1 MITRD
6 REFYKS
12 FLILCVTLML
22 EQAVILSVNLADNI
36 MLGNYSEAALSG
48 VAAVNQI
55 QFVLQ
60 QIVYGISNGVIV
72 LGCQYFG
79 QGKSEP
85 VKKLSV
91 TGFYTEMVIAFALF
105 AAVTMYPTH
114 ALRIFTNDTAVINE
128 GVKYINIIKFT
139 YPVFAS
145 TAIMLA
151 TLRIMKC
158 VKIALTVSVISL
170 VVNCCVNYVLI
181 FGHFGMPKMGVRGA
195 AVGTLTARIMECI
208 IVFSFI
214 KLKYRKVKIRKYL
227 KSDKLLAKD
236 YYKVCIPIVL
246 TSMMWGV
253 SNAVQTVI
261 LGHMD
266 TSAMAAYSISS
277 TLFLLLKAAS
287 VGAASAAS
295 VLIGQEIGRG
305 GDKIREYSKSLQLI
319 FICIGIVLG
328 ISLFM
333 LKNPIL
339 RLYNISDK
347 THSLANAFFTLQ
359 SVVIM
364 TMSYQMPVNIGII
377 RGGGDTKYVMIL
389 DFISIWLIVIP
400 ISIYAAFGL
409 KASAIAVVCCM
420 NSDQIFKCIPAAI
433 YVNFCNWQKKLTRN

>member
-1 MITRD
+1 MITKD
-6 REFYKS
+6 KEFYKS

-36 MLGNYSEAALSG
+36 MLGNYSESALSG

-79 QGKSEP
+79 QGKREP
-85 VKKLSV
+85 VKKLAV
-91 TGFYTEMVIAFALF
+91 TGFYAEMVVAFALF
-105 AAVTMYPTH
+105 AAVAMYPH
-114 ALRIFTNDTAVINE
+114 YALKIFTNDTDVINE
-128 GVKYINIIKFT
+128 GVKYIDIIKFT
-139 YPVFAS
+139 YPVFAC

-151 TLRIMKC
+151 SLRIMQC
-158 VKIALTVSVISL
+158 VKIALVVSVISL
-170 VVNCCVNYVLI
+170 CVNCCVNYILI
-181 FGHFGMPKMGVRGA
+181 FGNFGMPEMGVRGA
-195 AVGTLTARIMECI
+195 AIGTLTARILECI

-227 KSDKLLAKD
+227 KPDKTLAKD
-236 YYKVCIPIVL
+236 YSKVCIPIVL
-246 TSMMWGV
+246 SSLMWGV

-277 TLFLLLKAAS
+277 TLFLLLKVTS

-305 GDKIREYSKSLQLI
+305 GERIKEYSRSLQLI
-319 FICIGIVLG
+319 FICIGIILG
-328 ISLFM
+328 ISLFT
-333 LKNPIL
+333 LKNPML

-347 THSLANAFFTLQ
+347 TRELANTFFTLQ
-359 SVVIM
+359 SIVIM

-389 DFISIWLIVIP
+389 DFISIWLIVMP
-400 ISIYAAFGL
+400 VSLYAAFGL
-409 KASAIAVVCCM
+409 KASAAVVVGCL

>member
-1 MITRD
+1 MITKD
-6 REFYKS
+6 KEFYKS
-12 FLILCVTLML
+12 FMILCITLML

-36 MLGNYSEAALSG
+36 MLGNYSESALSG

-79 QGKSEP
+79 QGKREP
-85 VKKLSV
+85 VKKLAL
-91 TGFYTEMVIAFALF
+91 TGFYAEMFVAFALF
-105 AAVTMYPTH
+105 AAVAMYPH
-114 ALRIFTNDTAVINE
+114 YALKIFTNDTDVINE
-128 GVKYINIIKFT
+128 GVKYIDIIKFT
-139 YPVFAS
+139 YPVFAC

-151 TLRIMKC
+151 SLRIMQC
-158 VKIALTVSVISL
+158 VKIALVVSVISL
-170 VVNCCVNYVLI
+170 CVNCCVNYILI
-181 FGHFGMPKMGVRGA
+181 FGNFGMPEMGVRGA
-195 AVGTLTARIMECI
+195 AIGTLTARILECI

-214 KLKYRKVKIRKYL
+214 KLKYRRIKIRKYL
-227 KSDKLLAKD
+227 KPDKTLAKD
-236 YYKVCIPIVL
+236 YFKVCIPIVL
-246 TSMMWGV
+246 SSLMWGV

-277 TLFLLLKAAS
+277 TLFLLLKVTS

-305 GDKIREYSKSLQLI
+305 GERIKEYSRSLQLI
-319 FICIGIVLG
+319 FICIGVILG
-328 ISLFM
+328 ISLFT
-333 LKNPIL
+333 LKNPML

-347 THSLANAFFTLQ
+347 TRELANAFFTLQ
-359 SVVIM
+359 SIVIM

-389 DFISIWLIVIP
+389 DFISIWLIVMP
-400 ISIYAAFGL
+400 LSLYAAFGL
-409 KASAIAVVCCM
+409 KASAAVVVGCL
-420 NSDQIFKCIPAAI
+420 NSDQVFKCIPAAI

>member
-1 MITRD
+1 MITKD
-6 REFYKS
+6 KGFYKS
-12 FLILCVTLML
+12 FLILCITLML

-36 MLGNYSEAALSG
+36 MLGNYSESALSG

-79 QGKSEP
+79 QGKREP
-85 VKKLSV
+85 VKKLAL
-91 TGFYTEMVIAFALF
+91 TGFYAEMFVAFALF
-105 AAVTMYPTH
+105 AAVAMYPH
-114 ALRIFTNDTAVINE
+114 YALKIFTNDTDVINE
-128 GVKYINIIKFT
+128 GVKYIDIIKFT
-139 YPVFAS
+139 YPVFAC

-151 TLRIMKC
+151 SLRIMQC
-158 VKIALTVSVISL
+158 VKIALVVSVISL
-170 VVNCCVNYVLI
+170 CVNCCVNYILI
-181 FGHFGMPKMGVRGA
+181 FGNFGMPEMGVRGA
-195 AVGTLTARIMECI
+195 AIGTLTARILECI

-214 KLKYRKVKIRKYL
+214 KLKYRRIKIRKYL
-227 KSDKLLAKD
+227 KPDKTLAKD
-236 YYKVCIPIVL
+236 YFKVCIPIVL
-246 TSMMWGV
+246 SSLMWGV

-277 TLFLLLKAAS
+277 TLFLLLKVTS

-305 GDKIREYSKSLQLI
+305 GERIKEYSRSLQLI
-319 FICIGIVLG
+319 FICIGVILG
-328 ISLFM
+328 ISLFT
-333 LKNPIL
+333 LKNPML

-347 THSLANAFFTLQ
+347 TRELANTFFTLQ
-359 SVVIM
+359 SIVIM

-389 DFISIWLIVIP
+389 DFISIWLIVMP
-400 ISIYAAFGL
+400 LSLYAAFGL
-409 KASAIAVVCCM
+409 KASAAVVVGCL
-420 NSDQIFKCIPAAI
+420 NSDQVFKCIPAAI

>member
-1 MITRD
+1 MITKD
-6 REFYKS
+6 KEFYKS
-12 FLILCVTLML
+12 FLILCITLML

-36 MLGNYSEAALSG
+36 MLGNYSESALSG

-79 QGKSEP
+79 QGKREP
-85 VKKLSV
+85 VKKLAL
-91 TGFYTEMVIAFALF
+91 TGFYAEMFVAFALF
-105 AAVTMYPTH
+105 AAVAMYPH
-114 ALRIFTNDTAVINE
+114 YALKIFTNDTGVINE
-128 GVKYINIIKFT
+128 GVKYIDIIKFT
-139 YPVFAS
+139 YPVFAC

-151 TLRIMKC
+151 SLRIMQC
-158 VKIALTVSVISL
+158 VKIALVVSVISL
-170 VVNCCVNYVLI
+170 CVNCCVNYILI
-181 FGHFGMPKMGVRGA
+181 FGNFGMPEMGVRGA
-195 AVGTLTARIMECI
+195 AIGTLTARILECI

-214 KLKYRKVKIRKYL
+214 KLKYRRIKIRKYL
-227 KSDKLLAKD
+227 KPDKTLARD
-236 YYKVCIPIVL
+236 YFKVCIPIVL
-246 TSMMWGV
+246 SSLMWGV

-277 TLFLLLKAAS
+277 TLFLLLKVTS

-305 GDKIREYSKSLQLI
+305 GERIKEYSRSLQLI
-319 FICIGIVLG
+319 FICIGVILG
-328 ISLFM
+328 ISLFT
-333 LKNPIL
+333 LKNPML

-347 THSLANAFFTLQ
+347 TRELANAFFTLQ
-359 SVVIM
+359 SIVIM

-389 DFISIWLIVIP
+389 DFISIWLIVMP
-400 ISIYAAFGL
+400 LSLYAAFGL
-409 KASAIAVVCCM
+409 KASAAVVVGCL
-420 NSDQIFKCIPAAI
+420 NSDQVFKCIPAAI

>member
-1 MITRD
+1 MFTKD
-6 REFYKS
+6 KEFYKS

-79 QGKSEP
+79 QGKSDP
-85 VKKLSV
+85 VKKLSA
-91 TGFYTEMVIAFALF
+91 TGFYTEMIVAFALF
-105 AAVTMYPTH
+105 AAVAFNPEY
-114 ALRIFTNDTAVINE
+114 ALRIFTDDTAVISE

-139 YPVFAS
+139 YPVFAC

-151 TLRIMKC
+151 SLRIMQC
-158 VKIALTVSVISL
+158 VKIALAVSVVSL
-170 VVNCCVNYVLI
+170 CINCCVNYLLI
-181 FGHFGMPKMGVRGA
+181 FGNFGMPELGVRGA
-195 AVGTLTARIMECI
+195 AIGTLTARITECI
-208 IVFSFI
+208 IVFCFI
-214 KLKYRKVKIRKYL
+214 KLKFRKVKIRKYIKPDIPL
-227 KSDKLLAKD
+227 SKD
-236 YYKVCIPIVL
+236 YYKVCMPIVL
-246 TSMMWGV
+246 TSLMWGV
-253 SNAVQTVI
+253 SNAIQTVI
-261 LGHMD
+261 LGHTD

-277 TLFLLLKAAS
+277 TLFLLLKVAA

-295 VLIGQEIGRG
+295 VIIGREIGRG
-305 GDKIREYSKSLQLI
+305 GGKIKEYSRTLQCI
-319 FICIGIVLG
+319 FICIGLVLG
-328 ISLFM
+328 ISLFI

-339 RLYNISDK
+339 KLYNISDK
-347 THSLANAFFTLQ
+347 THGLANTFFIIQ
-359 SVVIM
+359 SIVI
-364 TMSYQMPVNIGII
+364 TSMSYQMPVNTGII

-400 ISIYAAFGL
+400 LSVYLAFVL
-409 KASAIAVVCCM
+409 KAPTVAVVCCL
-420 NSDQIFKCIPAAI
+420 NSDQLFKCIPAAI

>member
-1 MITRD
+1 MITKD
-6 REFYKS
+6 KEFYKS
-12 FLILCVTLML
+12 FLILCITLML

-36 MLGNYSEAALSG
+36 MLGNYSESALSG

-79 QGKSEP
+79 QGKREP
-85 VKKLSV
+85 VKKLAL
-91 TGFYTEMVIAFALF
+91 TGFYAEMFVAFALF
-105 AAVTMYPTH
+105 AAVAMYPH
-114 ALRIFTNDTAVINE
+114 YALKIFTNDTDVINE
-128 GVKYINIIKFT
+128 GVKYIDIIKFT
-139 YPVFAS
+139 YPVFAC

-151 TLRIMKC
+151 SLRIMQC
-158 VKIALTVSVISL
+158 VKIALVVSVISL
-170 VVNCCVNYVLI
+170 CVNCCVNYILI
-181 FGHFGMPKMGVRGA
+181 FGNFGMPEMGVRGA
-195 AVGTLTARIMECI
+195 AIGTLTARILECI

-214 KLKYRKVKIRKYL
+214 KFKYRRVKIRKYL
-227 KSDKLLAKD
+227 KPDKNLAKD
-236 YYKVCIPIVL
+236 YFKVCIPIVL
-246 TSMMWGV
+246 SSLMWGV

-277 TLFLLLKAAS
+277 TLFLLLKVTS

-305 GDKIREYSKSLQLI
+305 GERIKEYSRSLQLI
-319 FICIGIVLG
+319 FICIGVILG
-328 ISLFM
+328 ISLFT
-333 LKNPIL
+333 LKNPML

-347 THSLANAFFTLQ
+347 TRELANAFFTLQ
-359 SVVIM
+359 SIVIM

-389 DFISIWLIVIP
+389 DFISIWLIVMP
-400 ISIYAAFGL
+400 LSLYAAFGL
-409 KASAIAVVCCM
+409 KASAAVVVGCL
-420 NSDQIFKCIPAAI
+420 NSDQVFKCIPAAI

>member
-1 MITRD
+1 MITKD
-6 REFYKS
+6 KEFYKS
-12 FLILCVTLML
+12 FLILCITLML

-36 MLGNYSEAALSG
+36 MLGNYSESALSG

-79 QGKSEP
+79 QGKREP
-85 VKKLSV
+85 VKKLAL
-91 TGFYTEMVIAFALF
+91 TGFYAEMFVAFALF
-105 AAVTMYPTH
+105 AAVAMYPH
-114 ALRIFTNDTAVINE
+114 YALKIFTNGTDVINE
-128 GVKYINIIKFT
+128 GVKYIDIIKFT
-139 YPVFAS
+139 YPVFAC

-151 TLRIMKC
+151 SLRIMQC
-158 VKIALTVSVISL
+158 VKIALVVSVISL
-170 VVNCCVNYVLI
+170 CVNCCVNYILI
-181 FGHFGMPKMGVRGA
+181 FGNFGMPEMGVRGA
-195 AVGTLTARIMECI
+195 AIGTLTARILECI

-214 KLKYRKVKIRKYL
+214 KLKYRRVKIRKYL
-227 KSDKLLAKD
+227 KPDKTLAKD
-236 YYKVCIPIVL
+236 YFKVCIPIVL
-246 TSMMWGV
+246 SSLMWGV

-277 TLFLLLKAAS
+277 TLFLLLKVTS

-305 GDKIREYSKSLQLI
+305 GVRIKEYSRSLQLI
-319 FICIGIVLG
+319 FICIGVILG
-328 ISLFM
+328 ISLFT
-333 LKNPIL
+333 LKNPML

-347 THSLANAFFTLQ
+347 TRELANAFFTLQ
-359 SVVIM
+359 SIVIM

-389 DFISIWLIVIP
+389 DFISIWLIVMP
-400 ISIYAAFGL
+400 LSLYAAFGL
-409 KASAIAVVCCM
+409 KASAAVVVGCL
-420 NSDQIFKCIPAAI
+420 NSDQVFKCIPAAI

>member
-1 MITRD
+1 MITKD
-6 REFYKS
+6 KEFYKS
-12 FLILCVTLML
+12 FLILCITLML

-36 MLGNYSEAALSG
+36 MLGNYSESALSG

-79 QGKSEP
+79 QGKREP
-85 VKKLSV
+85 VKKLAL
-91 TGFYTEMVIAFALF
+91 TGFYAEMFVAFALF
-105 AAVTMYPTH
+105 AAVVMYPH
-114 ALRIFTNDTAVINE
+114 YALKIFTNDTDVINE
-128 GVKYINIIKFT
+128 GVKYIDIIKFT
-139 YPVFAS
+139 YPVFAC

-151 TLRIMKC
+151 SLRIMQC
-158 VKIALTVSVISL
+158 VKIALVVSVISL
-170 VVNCCVNYVLI
+170 CVNCCVNYILI
-181 FGHFGMPKMGVRGA
+181 FGNFGMPEMGVRGA
-195 AVGTLTARIMECI
+195 AIGTLTARILECI

-214 KLKYRKVKIRKYL
+214 KLKYRRVKIRKYL
-227 KSDKLLAKD
+227 KPDKTLAKD
-236 YYKVCIPIVL
+236 YFKVCIPIVL
-246 TSMMWGV
+246 SSLMWGV

-277 TLFLLLKAAS
+277 TLFLLLKVTS

-305 GDKIREYSKSLQLI
+305 GERIKEYSRSLQLI
-319 FICIGIVLG
+319 FICIGVILG
-328 ISLFM
+328 ISLFT
-333 LKNPIL
+333 LKNPML

-347 THSLANAFFTLQ
+347 TRELANAFFTLQ
-359 SVVIM
+359 SIVIM

-389 DFISIWLIVIP
+389 DFISIWLIVMP
-400 ISIYAAFGL
+400 LSLYAAFGL
-409 KASAIAVVCCM
+409 KASAAVVVGCL
-420 NSDQIFKCIPAAI
+420 NSDQVFKCIPAAI

>member
-1 MITRD
+1 MTKD
-6 REFYKS
+6 KEFYKS

-36 MLGNYSEAALSG
+36 MLGNYSESALSG

-72 LGCQYFG
+72 LGSQYFG
-79 QGKSEP
+79 RNKREP

-91 TGFYTEMVIAFALF
+91 IGFYTEMIVAFALF
-105 AAVTMYPTH
+105 AAVTIYPSY
-114 ALRIFTNDTAVINE
+114 ALKIFTNDTAVIAE

-139 YPVFAS
+139 YPVFAC

-151 TLRIMKC
+151 TLRIMQC
-158 VKIALTVSVISL
+158 VKIALVVSVISL
-170 VVNCCVNYVLI
+170 CVNCCINYLLI
-181 FGHFGMPKMGVRGA
+181 FGNFGMPEMGVRGA
-195 AVGTLTARIMECI
+195 AIGTLTARIAECV
-208 IVFSFI
+208 IVFCFI
-214 KLKYRKVKIRKYL
+214 KIKFKQVKIRKYI
-227 KSDKLLAKD
+227 KPDKLLAKD
-236 YYKVCIPIVL
+236 YYKVCMPIVL
-246 TSMMWGV
+246 SSLMWGV

-277 TLFLLLKAAS
+277 TLFLLLKVTA

-295 VLIGQEIGRG
+295 VLIGREIGRG
-305 GDKIREYSKSLQLI
+305 GEKIKEYSKTLQVI
-319 FICIGIVLG
+319 FICIGAVLG
-328 ISLFM
+328 ISLFI

-339 RLYNISDK
+339 KLYNISDK
-347 THSLANAFFTLQ
+347 TMELANMFFLIQ
-359 SVVIM
+359 SVVI
-364 TMSYQMPVNIGII
+364 TTVSYQMPVNTGII

-389 DFISIWLIVIP
+389 DFISIWLIVMP
-400 ISIYAAFGL
+400 ISIYMAFGRH
-409 KASAIAVVCCM
+409 ASAVAVVCCL

>member
-1 MITRD
+1 MITKD
-6 REFYKS
+6 KEFYKS
-12 FLILCVTLML
+12 FLILCITLML

-36 MLGNYSEAALSG
+36 MLGNYSESALSG

-79 QGKSEP
+79 QGKREP
-85 VKKLSV
+85 VKKLAL
-91 TGFYTEMVIAFALF
+91 TGFYAEMFVAFALF
-105 AAVTMYPTH
+105 AAVAMYPH
-114 ALRIFTNDTAVINE
+114 YALKIFTNDTDVINE
-128 GVKYINIIKFT
+128 GVKYIDIIKFT
-139 YPVFAS
+139 YPVFAC

-151 TLRIMKC
+151 SLRIMQC
-158 VKIALTVSVISL
+158 VKIALVVSVISL
-170 VVNCCVNYVLI
+170 CVNCCVNYILI
-181 FGHFGMPKMGVRGA
+181 FGNFGMPEMGVRGA
-195 AVGTLTARIMECI
+195 AIGTLTARILECI

-214 KLKYRKVKIRKYL
+214 KLKYRRIKIRKYL
-227 KSDKLLAKD
+227 KPDKTLAKD
-236 YYKVCIPIVL
+236 YFKVCIPIVL
-246 TSMMWGV
+246 SSLMWGV

-277 TLFLLLKAAS
+277 TLFLLLKVTS

-305 GDKIREYSKSLQLI
+305 GERIKEYSRSLQLI
-319 FICIGIVLG
+319 FICIGVILG
-328 ISLFM
+328 ISLFT
-333 LKNPIL
+333 LKNPML
-339 RLYNISDK
+339 RLYNVSDK
-347 THSLANAFFTLQ
+347 TRELANAFFTLQ
-359 SVVIM
+359 SIVIM

-389 DFISIWLIVIP
+389 DFISIWLIVMP
-400 ISIYAAFGL
+400 LSLYAAFGL
-409 KASAIAVVCCM
+409 KASAAVVVGCL
-420 NSDQIFKCIPAAI
+420 NSDQVFKCIPAAI

>member
-1 MITRD
+1 MITKD
-6 REFYKS
+6 KEFYKS
-12 FLILCVTLML
+12 FLILCITLML

-36 MLGNYSEAALSG
+36 MLENYSESALSG

-79 QGKSEP
+79 QGKREP
-85 VKKLSV
+85 VKKLAL
-91 TGFYTEMVIAFALF
+91 TGFYAEMFVAFALF
-105 AAVTMYPTH
+105 AAVAMYPH
-114 ALRIFTNDTAVINE
+114 YALKIFTNDTDVINE
-128 GVKYINIIKFT
+128 GVKYIDIIKFT
-139 YPVFAS
+139 YPVFAC

-151 TLRIMKC
+151 SLRIMQC
-158 VKIALTVSVISL
+158 VKIALVVSVISL
-170 VVNCCVNYVLI
+170 CVNCCVNYILI
-181 FGHFGMPKMGVRGA
+181 FGNFGMPEMGVRGA
-195 AVGTLTARIMECI
+195 AIGTLTARILECI

-214 KLKYRKVKIRKYL
+214 KLKYRRVKIRKYL
-227 KSDKLLAKD
+227 KPDKTLAKD
-236 YYKVCIPIVL
+236 YFKVCIPIVL
-246 TSMMWGV
+246 SSLMWGV

-277 TLFLLLKAAS
+277 TLFLLLKVTS

-305 GDKIREYSKSLQLI
+305 GERIKEYSRSLQLI
-319 FICIGIVLG
+319 FICIGVILG
-328 ISLFM
+328 ISLFT
-333 LKNPIL
+333 LKNLML

-347 THSLANAFFTLQ
+347 TRELANAFFTLQ
-359 SVVIM
+359 SIVIM

-389 DFISIWLIVIP
+389 DFISIWLIVMP
-400 ISIYAAFGL
+400 LSLYAAFGL
-409 KASAIAVVCCM
+409 KASAAVVVGCL
-420 NSDQIFKCIPAAI
+420 NSDQVFKCIPAAI

>member
-1 MITRD
+1 MITKD
-6 REFYKS
+6 KEFYKS
-12 FLILCVTLML
+12 FLILCITLML

-36 MLGNYSEAALSG
+36 MLGNYSESALSG

-79 QGKSEP
+79 QGKREP
-85 VKKLSV
+85 VKKLAL
-91 TGFYTEMVIAFALF
+91 TGFYAEMFVAFALF
-105 AAVTMYPTH
+105 AAVAMYPH
-114 ALRIFTNDTAVINE
+114 YALKIFTNNTDVINE
-128 GVKYINIIKFT
+128 GMKYIDIIKFT
-139 YPVFAS
+139 YPVFAC

-151 TLRIMKC
+151 SLRIMQC
-158 VKIALTVSVISL
+158 VKIALAVSVISL
-170 VVNCCVNYVLI
+170 CVNCCVNYILI
-181 FGHFGMPKMGVRGA
+181 FGNFGMPEMGVRGA
-195 AVGTLTARIMECI
+195 AIGTLTARILECI

-214 KLKYRKVKIRKYL
+214 KLKYRRIKIRKYL
-227 KSDKLLAKD
+227 KPDKTLSKD
-236 YYKVCIPIVL
+236 YFKVCIPIVL
-246 TSMMWGV
+246 SSLMWGV

-277 TLFLLLKAAS
+277 TLFLLLKVTS

-305 GDKIREYSKSLQLI
+305 GERIKEYSRSLQLI
-319 FICIGIVLG
+319 FICIGVILG
-328 ISLFM
+328 ISLFT
-333 LKNPIL
+333 LKNPML

-347 THSLANAFFTLQ
+347 TRELANAFFTLQ
-359 SVVIM
+359 SIVIM

-389 DFISIWLIVIP
+389 DFISIWLIVMP
-400 ISIYAAFGL
+400 LSLYAAFGL
-409 KASAIAVVCCM
+409 KASAAVVVGCL
-420 NSDQIFKCIPAAI
+420 NSDQVFKCIPAAI
-433 YVNFCNWQKKLTRN
+433 YVNFCNWQKKLTKN

>member
-1 MITRD
+1 MITKD
-6 REFYKS
+6 KEFYKS
-12 FLILCVTLML
+12 FLILCITLML

-36 MLGNYSEAALSG
+36 MLGNYSESALSG

-79 QGKSEP
+79 QGKREP
-85 VKKLSV
+85 VKKLAL
-91 TGFYTEMVIAFALF
+91 TGFYAEMFVAFAIF
-105 AAVTMYPTH
+105 AAVAMYPH
-114 ALRIFTNDTAVINE
+114 YALKIFTNNTDVINE
-128 GVKYINIIKFT
+128 GMKYIDIIKFT
-139 YPVFAS
+139 YPVFAC

-151 TLRIMKC
+151 SLRIMQC
-158 VKIALTVSVISL
+158 VKIALAVSVISL
-170 VVNCCVNYVLI
+170 CVNCCVNYILI
-181 FGHFGMPKMGVRGA
+181 FGNFGMPEMGVRGA
-195 AVGTLTARIMECI
+195 AIGTLTARILECI

-214 KLKYRKVKIRKYL
+214 KLKYRRIKIRKYL
-227 KSDKLLAKD
+227 KPDKTLSKD
-236 YYKVCIPIVL
+236 YFKVCIPIVL
-246 TSMMWGV
+246 SSLMWGV

-277 TLFLLLKAAS
+277 TLFLLLKVTS

-305 GDKIREYSKSLQLI
+305 GERIKEYSRSLQLI
-319 FICIGIVLG
+319 FICIGVILG
-328 ISLFM
+328 ISLFT
-333 LKNPIL
+333 LKNPML

-347 THSLANAFFTLQ
+347 TRELANAFFTLQ
-359 SVVIM
+359 SIVIM

-389 DFISIWLIVIP
+389 DFISIWLIVMP
-400 ISIYAAFGL
+400 LSLYAAFGL
-409 KASAIAVVCCM
+409 KASAAVVVGCL
-420 NSDQIFKCIPAAI
+420 NSDQVFKCIPAAI
-433 YVNFCNWQKKLTRN
+433 YVNFCNWQKKLTKN

>member
-1 MITRD
+1 MITKD
-6 REFYKS
+6 KEFYKS
-12 FLILCVTLML
+12 FLILCITLML

-36 MLGNYSEAALSG
+36 MLGNYSESALSG

-79 QGKSEP
+79 QGKREP
-85 VKKLSV
+85 VKKLAL
-91 TGFYTEMVIAFALF
+91 TGFYAEMFVAFALF
-105 AAVTMYPTH
+105 VAVAMYPH
-114 ALRIFTNDTAVINE
+114 YALKIFTNDTDVINE
-128 GVKYINIIKFT
+128 GVKYIDIIKFT
-139 YPVFAS
+139 YPVFAC

-151 TLRIMKC
+151 SLRIMQC
-158 VKIALTVSVISL
+158 VKIALVVSVISL
-170 VVNCCVNYVLI
+170 CVNCCVNYILI
-181 FGHFGMPKMGVRGA
+181 FGNFGMPEMGVRGA
-195 AVGTLTARIMECI
+195 AIGTLTARILECI

-214 KLKYRKVKIRKYL
+214 KLKYRRVKIRKYL
-227 KSDKLLAKD
+227 KPDKTLAKD
-236 YYKVCIPIVL
+236 YFKVCIPIVL
-246 TSMMWGV
+246 SSLMWGV

-277 TLFLLLKAAS
+277 TLFLLLKVTS

-305 GDKIREYSKSLQLI
+305 GERIKEYSRSLQLI
-319 FICIGIVLG
+319 FICIGVILG
-328 ISLFM
+328 ISLFT
-333 LKNPIL
+333 LKNPML

-347 THSLANAFFTLQ
+347 TRELANAFFTLQ
-359 SVVIM
+359 SIVIM

-389 DFISIWLIVIP
+389 DFISIWLIVMP
-400 ISIYAAFGL
+400 LSLYAAFGL
-409 KASAIAVVCCM
+409 KASAAVVVGCL
-420 NSDQIFKCIPAAI
+420 NSDQVFKCIPAAI

>member
-1 MITRD
+1 MITKD
-6 REFYKS
+6 KEFYKS
-12 FLILCVTLML
+12 FLILCITLML

-36 MLGNYSEAALSG
+36 MLGNYSESALSG

-79 QGKSEP
+79 QGKREP
-85 VKKLSV
+85 VKKLAL
-91 TGFYTEMVIAFALF
+91 TGFYAEMFVAFALF
-105 AAVTMYPTH
+105 AAVAMYPH
-114 ALRIFTNDTAVINE
+114 YALKIFTNDTDVINE
-128 GVKYINIIKFT
+128 GVKYIDIIKFT
-139 YPVFAS
+139 YPVFAC

-151 TLRIMKC
+151 SLRIMQC
-158 VKIALTVSVISL
+158 VKIALVVSVISL
-170 VVNCCVNYVLI
+170 CVNCCVNYILI
-181 FGHFGMPKMGVRGA
+181 FGNFGMPEMGVRGA
-195 AVGTLTARIMECI
+195 AIGTLTARILECI

-214 KLKYRKVKIRKYL
+214 KLKYHRIKIRKYL
-227 KSDKLLAKD
+227 KPDKTLAKD
-236 YYKVCIPIVL
+236 YFKVCIPIVL
-246 TSMMWGV
+246 SSLMWGV

-277 TLFLLLKAAS
+277 TLFLLLKVTS

-305 GDKIREYSKSLQLI
+305 GERIKEYSRSLQLI
-319 FICIGIVLG
+319 FICIGVILG
-328 ISLFM
+328 ISLFT
-333 LKNPIL
+333 LKNPML

-347 THSLANAFFTLQ
+347 TRELANAFFTLQ
-359 SVVIM
+359 SIVIM

-389 DFISIWLIVIP
+389 DFISIWLIVMP
-400 ISIYAAFGL
+400 LSLYAAFGL
-409 KASAIAVVCCM
+409 KASAAVVVGCL
-420 NSDQIFKCIPAAI
+420 NSDQVFKCIPAAI

>member
-1 MITRD
+1 MITKD
-6 REFYKS
+6 KEFYKS
-12 FLILCVTLML
+12 FLILCITLML

-36 MLGNYSEAALSG
+36 MLGNYSESALSG

-79 QGKSEP
+79 QGKREP
-85 VKKLSV
+85 VKKLAL
-91 TGFYTEMVIAFALF
+91 TGFYAEMFVAFALF
-105 AAVTMYPTH
+105 AAVAMYPH
-114 ALRIFTNDTAVINE
+114 YALKIFTNDTGVINE
-128 GVKYINIIKFT
+128 GVKYIDIIKFT
-139 YPVFAS
+139 YPVFAC

-151 TLRIMKC
+151 SLRIMQC
-158 VKIALTVSVISL
+158 VKIALVVSVISL
-170 VVNCCVNYVLI
+170 CVNCCVNYILI
-181 FGHFGMPKMGVRGA
+181 FGNFGMPEMGVRGA
-195 AVGTLTARIMECI
+195 AIGTLTARILECI

-214 KLKYRKVKIRKYL
+214 KLKYRRVKIRKYL
-227 KSDKLLAKD
+227 KPDKTLAKD
-236 YYKVCIPIVL
+236 YFKVCIPIVL
-246 TSMMWGV
+246 SSLMWGV

-277 TLFLLLKAAS
+277 TLFLLLKVTS

-305 GDKIREYSKSLQLI
+305 GERIKEYSRSLQLI
-319 FICIGIVLG
+319 FICIGVILG
-328 ISLFM
+328 ISLFT
-333 LKNPIL
+333 LKNPML

-347 THSLANAFFTLQ
+347 TRELANAFFTLQ
-359 SVVIM
+359 SIVIM

-389 DFISIWLIVIP
+389 DFISIWLIVMP
-400 ISIYAAFGL
+400 LSLYAAFGL
-409 KASAIAVVCCM
+409 KASAAVVVGCL
-420 NSDQIFKCIPAAI
+420 NSDQVFKCIPAAI

>member
-1 MITRD
+1 MITKD
-6 REFYKS
+6 KEFYKS
-12 FLILCVTLML
+12 FLILCITLML

-36 MLGNYSEAALSG
+36 MLGNYSESALSG

-79 QGKSEP
+79 QGKREP
-85 VKKLSV
+85 VKKLAL
-91 TGFYTEMVIAFALF
+91 TGFYAEMFVAFALF
-105 AAVTMYPTH
+105 AAVAMYPH
-114 ALRIFTNDTAVINE
+114 YALKIFTNDTDVINE
-128 GVKYINIIKFT
+128 GVKYIDIIKFT
-139 YPVFAS
+139 YPVFAC

-151 TLRIMKC
+151 SLRIMQC
-158 VKIALTVSVISL
+158 VKIALVVSVISL
-170 VVNCCVNYVLI
+170 CVNCCVNYILI
-181 FGHFGMPKMGVRGA
+181 FGNFGMPEMGVRGA
-195 AVGTLTARIMECI
+195 AIGTLTARILECI

-214 KLKYRKVKIRKYL
+214 KLKYRRIKIRKYL
-227 KSDKLLAKD
+227 KPDKTLAKD
-236 YYKVCIPIVL
+236 YFKVCIPIVL
-246 TSMMWGV
+246 SSLMWGV

-277 TLFLLLKAAS
+277 TLFLLLKVTS

-305 GDKIREYSKSLQLI
+305 GERIKEYSRSLQLI
-319 FICIGIVLG
+319 FICIGVILG
-328 ISLFM
+328 ISLFT
-333 LKNPIL
+333 LKNPML

-347 THSLANAFFTLQ
+347 TRELANAFFTLQ
-359 SVVIM
+359 SIVIM

-389 DFISIWLIVIP
+389 DFISIWLIVMP
-400 ISIYAAFGL
+400 LSLYAAFGL
-409 KASAIAVVCCM
+409 KASAAVVVGCL
-420 NSDQIFKCIPAAI
+420 NSDQVFKCIPAAI

>member
-1 MITRD
+1 MITKD
-6 REFYKS
+6 KEFYKS
-12 FLILCVTLML
+12 FFILCITLML

-36 MLGNYSEAALSG
+36 MLGNYSESALSG

-79 QGKSEP
+79 QGKREP
-85 VKKLSV
+85 VKKLAL
-91 TGFYTEMVIAFALF
+91 TGFYAEMFVAFALF
-105 AAVTMYPTH
+105 AAVAMYPH
-114 ALRIFTNDTAVINE
+114 YALKIFTNNTDVINE
-128 GVKYINIIKFT
+128 GVKYIDIIKFT
-139 YPVFAS
+139 YPVFAC

-151 TLRIMKC
+151 SLRIMQC
-158 VKIALTVSVISL
+158 VKIALAVSVISL
-170 VVNCCVNYVLI
+170 CVNCCVNYILI
-181 FGHFGMPKMGVRGA
+181 FGNFGMPEMGVRGA
-195 AVGTLTARIMECI
+195 AIGTLTARILECI

-214 KLKYRKVKIRKYL
+214 KLKYRRIKIRKYL
-227 KSDKLLAKD
+227 KPDKTLSKD
-236 YYKVCIPIVL
+236 YFKVCIPIVL
-246 TSMMWGV
+246 SSLMWGV

-277 TLFLLLKAAS
+277 TLFLLLKVTS

-305 GDKIREYSKSLQLI
+305 GERIKEYSRSLQLI
-319 FICIGIVLG
+319 FICIGVILG
-328 ISLFM
+328 ISLFT
-333 LKNPIL
+333 LKNPML

-347 THSLANAFFTLQ
+347 TRELANAFFTLQ
-359 SVVIM
+359 SIVIM

-389 DFISIWLIVIP
+389 DFISIWLIVMP
-400 ISIYAAFGL
+400 LSLYAAFGL
-409 KASAIAVVCCM
+409 KASAAVVVGCL
-420 NSDQIFKCIPAAI
+420 NSDQVFKCIPAAI
-433 YVNFCNWQKKLTRN
+433 YVNFCNWQKKLTKN

>member
-1 MITRD
+1 MITKD
-6 REFYKS
+6 KEFYKS
-12 FLILCVTLML
+12 FLILCITLML

-36 MLGNYSEAALSG
+36 MLGNYSESALSG

-79 QGKSEP
+79 QGKREP
-85 VKKLSV
+85 VKKLAL
-91 TGFYTEMVIAFALF
+91 TGFYAEMFVAFALF
-105 AAVTMYPTH
+105 AAVAMYPH
-114 ALRIFTNDTAVINE
+114 YALKIFTNDTGVINE
-128 GVKYINIIKFT
+128 GVKYIDIIKFT
-139 YPVFAS
+139 YPVFAC

-151 TLRIMKC
+151 SLRIMQC
-158 VKIALTVSVISL
+158 VKIALVVSVISL
-170 VVNCCVNYVLI
+170 CVNCCVNYILI
-181 FGHFGMPKMGVRGA
+181 FGNFGMPEMGVRGA
-195 AVGTLTARIMECI
+195 AIGTLTARILECI

-214 KLKYRKVKIRKYL
+214 KLKYRRIKIRKYL
-227 KSDKLLAKD
+227 KPDKTLAKD
-236 YYKVCIPIVL
+236 YFKVCIPIVL
-246 TSMMWGV
+246 SSLMWGV

-277 TLFLLLKAAS
+277 TLFLLLKVTS

-305 GDKIREYSKSLQLI
+305 GERIKEYSRSLQLI
-319 FICIGIVLG
+319 FICIGVILG
-328 ISLFM
+328 ISLFT
-333 LKNPIL
+333 LKNPML

-347 THSLANAFFTLQ
+347 TRELANAFFTLQ
-359 SVVIM
+359 SIVIM

-389 DFISIWLIVIP
+389 DFISIWLIVMP
-400 ISIYAAFGL
+400 LSLYAAFGL
-409 KASAIAVVCCM
+409 KASAAVVVGCL
-420 NSDQIFKCIPAAI
+420 NSDQVFKCIPAAI

>member
-1 MITRD
+1 MITKD
-6 REFYKS
+6 KEFYKS
-12 FLILCVTLML
+12 FLILCITLML

-36 MLGNYSEAALSG
+36 MLGNYSESALSG

-79 QGKSEP
+79 QGKREP
-85 VKKLSV
+85 VKKLAL
-91 TGFYTEMVIAFALF
+91 TGFYAEMFVAFALF
-105 AAVTMYPTH
+105 AAVAMYPH
-114 ALRIFTNDTAVINE
+114 YALKIFTNDTDVINE
-128 GVKYINIIKFT
+128 GVKYIDIIKFT
-139 YPVFAS
+139 YPVFAC

-151 TLRIMKC
+151 SLRIMQC
-158 VKIALTVSVISL
+158 VKIALVVSVISL
-170 VVNCCVNYVLI
+170 CVNCCVNYILI
-181 FGHFGMPKMGVRGA
+181 FGNFGMPEMGVRGA
-195 AVGTLTARIMECI
+195 AIGTLTARILECI

-214 KLKYRKVKIRKYL
+214 KLKYRRIKIRKYL
-227 KSDKLLAKD
+227 KPDKTLAKD
-236 YYKVCIPIVL
+236 YFKVCIPIVL
-246 TSMMWGV
+246 SSLMWGV

-277 TLFLLLKAAS
+277 TLFLLLKVTS

-305 GDKIREYSKSLQLI
+305 GERIKEYSRSFQLI
-319 FICIGIVLG
+319 FICIGVILG
-328 ISLFM
+328 ISLFT
-333 LKNPIL
+333 LKNPML

-347 THSLANAFFTLQ
+347 TRELANAFFTLQ
-359 SVVIM
+359 SIVIM

-389 DFISIWLIVIP
+389 DFISIWLIVMP
-400 ISIYAAFGL
+400 LSLYAAFGL
-409 KASAIAVVCCM
+409 KASAAVVVGCL
-420 NSDQIFKCIPAAI
+420 NSDQVFKCIPAAI

>member
-1 MITRD
+1 MLTKD
-6 REFYKS
+6 KGFCKS
-12 FLILCVTLML
+12 FFVLCITLML

-79 QGKSEP
+79 KGKREP
-85 VKKLSV
+85 VKKLSAI
-91 TGFYTEMVIAFALF
+91 GFYTEMLVAFALF
-105 AAVTMYPTH
+105 AAVSAYPNY
-114 ALRIFTNDTAVINE
+114 ALKIFTDDTAVIAE
-128 GVKYINIIKFT
+128 GVKYINIIKYT
-139 YPVFAS
+139 YPLFAC

-151 TLRIMKC
+151 SLRIMQC

-170 VVNCCVNYVLI
+170 CINCSVNYMLI
-181 FGHFGMPKMGVRGA
+181 FGNFGMPELGVRGA
-195 AVGTLTARIMECI
+195 AIGTLAARAAECV
-208 IVFSFI
+208 IVFCFI
-214 KLKYRKVKIRKYL
+214 KFKFRKVKISGYL
-227 KSDKLLAKD
+227 KPDKRLAKD
-236 YYKVCIPIVL
+236 YYKVCMPIIL
-246 TSMMWGV
+246 SSLMWGV

-305 GDKIREYSKSLQLI
+305 GERIKEYSKSLQFI
-319 FICIGIVLG
+319 FVCIGVTLG
-328 ISLFM
+328 ISLFI

-339 RLYNISDK
+339 KLYNISDK
-347 THSLANAFFTLQ
+347 TRYFANVFFVIQ
-359 SVVIM
+359 SVVIT
-364 TMSYQMPVNIGII
+364 TMSYQMPVNTGII

-389 DFISIWLIVIP
+389 DFISIWCIVLP
-400 ISIYAAFGL
+400 LSLYMAFGL
-409 KASAIAVVCCM
+409 HASAVAVVCCL
-420 NSDQIFKCIPAAI
+420 NSDQVFKCIPAAI

>member
-1 MITRD
+1 MITKD
-6 REFYKS
+6 KEFYKS
-12 FLILCVTLML
+12 FLILCITLML

-36 MLGNYSEAALSG
+36 MLGNYSESALSG

-79 QGKSEP
+79 QGKREP
-85 VKKLSV
+85 VKKLAL
-91 TGFYTEMVIAFALF
+91 TGFYAEMFVAFALF
-105 AAVTMYPTH
+105 AAVAMYPH
-114 ALRIFTNDTAVINE
+114 YALKIFTNDTGVINE
-128 GVKYINIIKFT
+128 GVKYIDIIKFT
-139 YPVFAS
+139 YPVFAC

-151 TLRIMKC
+151 SLRIMQC
-158 VKIALTVSVISL
+158 VKIALVVSVISL
-170 VVNCCVNYVLI
+170 CVNCCVNYILI
-181 FGHFGMPKMGVRGA
+181 FGNFGMPEMGVRGA
-195 AVGTLTARIMECI
+195 AIGTLTARILECI

-214 KLKYRKVKIRKYL
+214 KLKYRRVKIRKYL
-227 KSDKLLAKD
+227 KPDKNLAKD
-236 YYKVCIPIVL
+236 YFKVCIPIVL
-246 TSMMWGV
+246 SSLMWGV

-277 TLFLLLKAAS
+277 TLFLLLKVTS

-305 GDKIREYSKSLQLI
+305 GERIKEYSRSLQLI
-319 FICIGIVLG
+319 FICIGVILG
-328 ISLFM
+328 ISLFT
-333 LKNPIL
+333 LKNPML

-347 THSLANAFFTLQ
+347 TRELANAFFTLQ
-359 SVVIM
+359 SIVIM

-389 DFISIWLIVIP
+389 DFISIWLIVMP
-400 ISIYAAFGL
+400 LSLYAAFGL
-409 KASAIAVVCCM
+409 KASAAVVVGCL
-420 NSDQIFKCIPAAI
+420 NSDQVFKCIPAAI